1 MIVGIDC
8 YIVYRKCYV
17 VNSHFEKQ
25 LRTVAL
31 GAADIGCLF
40 LERLTPGG
48 MAPVGEERGE
58 SVLPGMRRTPA

>member
-1 MIVGIDC
+1 MSFIESVMLLIAILRNN
-8 YIVYRKCYV
+8 Y
-17 VNSHFEKQ
+17 

-58 SVLPGMRRTPA
+58 SVLPDMRRTPA